1 VTAAPVV
8 LRDKTDSSV
17 VAKLV
22 ALLITLFFVA
32 TVCVPAAVLNK
43 LLFGLIACLAI
54 VRLVSRPVGTRLRTW
69 SPLVILSVFLYGF
82 LLSLVGNADLDL
94 ARQLLFSVPVLLLIY
109 PILWYGVDVDRAIKV
124 AGAALAVL
132 SFVFLAA
139 LLASTTSTVAA
150 GLLEVFTRYSLSAAG
165 VRAILVSPIFMF
177 HLGTSPFLVVPFA
190 LFAIDL
196 RDRRSAVS
204 AVALLLI
211 GAAIVASTS
220 RGLMLVCL
228 AALALIALERMT
240 NLMRAAFVLVTIP
253 LAAAGVAALM
263 ARTNVFSASD
273 VSNAIKIGHAIS
285 FVDNLSLAGVFF
297 GEGLASFYYS
307 SGLGQ
312 QVAQTEITLL
322 DMLRYFGFL
331 LAPVV
336 VVALLCPSWR
346 LSRYVG
352 DKSRLLSVAFFV
364 LYLLLSLT
372 NPVLFNA
379 AGLSIVV
386 WYWWRVL
393 RDPSEPSVAGPQ

>member
-1 VTAAPVV
+1 M
-8 LRDKTDSSV
+8 LRNETDSSV

-22 ALLITLFFVA
+22 AVLITLFFVA

-54 VRLVSRPVGTRLRTW
+54 GRLVSRPADTRFRTL
-69 SPLVILSVFLYGF
+69 SPLVILSVFLFGL
-82 LLSLVGNADLDL
+82 LLSLVGNADLGL
-94 ARQLLFSVPVLLLIY
+94 ARQLLFSVSLLLLIY

-124 AGAALAVL
+124 AGVALAGL

-139 LLASTTSTVAA
+139 LLGSTTSTVAA
-150 GLLEVFTRYSLSAAG
+150 DLLELFTRYSLSASG
-165 VRAILVSPIFMF
+165 DRNILDSPTFMF
-177 HLGTSPFLVVPFA
+177 HLGTSPFLLVPFA
-190 LFAIDL
+190 LFATEL
-196 RDRRSAVS
+196 RDRRKAVS

-240 NLMRAAFVLVTIP
+240 NPMRVAFVLVTIP
-253 LAAAGVAALM
+253 LAAAGVAVLM

-273 VSNAIKIGHAIS
+273 VSNAIKIGHAVS

-297 GEGLASFYYS
+297 GDGLASFYYS

-312 QVAQTEITLL
+312 QVAQTEITFL

-336 VVALLCPSWR
+336 VAALLCPSGR

-352 DKSRLLSVAFFV
+352 DTSRLLSVAYFL

-372 NPVLFNA
+372 NPVLFNS

-393 RDPSEPSVAGPQ
+393 RHPAEPACAGSQ